1 MPMSCPSCGR
11 ALASGARCVYCA
23 QGTTF
28 KKKEQLVV
36 PQGTTK
42 APKKS
47 FAMPWKTL
55 FVLLLIGGAAVA
67 VHHNP
72 EWMAK
77 FKELIKF

>member
-1 MPMSCPSCGR
+1 MPMNCPSCGR
-11 ALASGARCVYCA
+11 PLASGARCVYCA
-23 QGTTF
+23 QGTQF

-42 APKKS
+42 APGKS

-55 FVLLLIGGAAVA
+55 FVLLILGGIAAAVYR
-67 VHHNP
+67 NP